1 MSNHRFI
8 KVDPPKEALTLPAD
22 INDFSYTRDM
32 KTETVLTLIFTSTVA
47 TFTGVAPG
55 DLIQLSI
62 VNKETLIEKFLS
74 TFEIA
79 TVTSVNEV
87 ETIPYDINSDKN
99 RKLTID
105 NLDGFINPNYVTSKL
120 YKLPTNNF
128 SLQIKS
134 DNIVRY
140 YEDPVDKSIMFM
152 DLVESGNICSTTRRS
167 QDTYGEFHDFS
178 GSNTLALTTSYTE
191 WQTGTADNFNNMTL
205 SSAPV
210 KFTIDEEG
218 VYKFDGSFAI
228 ETGTVNRTISAA
240 IFINGALYAS
250 SEVSRAF
257 SGASIAG
264 SFSITTLVDLN
275 EGDEVTV
282 EFKADAAVTITFIN
296 VSTNMTL
303 LEGLGSTVCVDV
315 WEHDRNNLN
324 IVTLNNTD
332 KLPFH
337 NIVSYLNSFFLGSSD
352 EN

>member
-8 KVDPPKEALTLPAD
+8 KVDPPKEELTLPANID
-22 INDFSYTRDM
+22 DFVITRNP
-32 KTETVLTLIFTSTVA
+32 KTEDIVSIVFTSTVA
-47 TFTGVAPG
+47 TFTGVSVG
-55 DLIQLSI
+55 DFIQLSI
-62 VNKETLIEKFLS
+62 IDKKTDIETFLA
-74 TFEIA
+74 TFEISV
-79 TVTSVNEV
+79 VTSPTDV
-87 ETIPYDINSDKN
+87 ETVSYDISIDKN
-99 RKLTID
+99 RQFVIYNID
-105 NLDGFINPNYVTSKL
+105 DFNNPEFYESKV

-152 DLVESGNICSTTRRS
+152 DLVESSNICSTTRRS

-218 VYKFDGSFAI
+218 IYKFDGSFAI

-240 IFINGALYAS
+240 IFINGAIYAS
-250 SEVSRAF
+250 SEVSRTF
-257 SGASIAG
+257 SGASTAG

-282 EFKADAAVTITFIN
+282 QFKADAAVTITFIN

-315 WEHDRNNLN
+315 WEHDRNNLH

-337 NIVSYLNSFFLGSSD
+337 NIVPYLNSFFLGD
-352 EN
+352 DHED

>member
-8 KVDPPKEALTLPAD
+8 KVDPPKEELTLPVD
-22 INDFSYTRDM
+22 PNDLSVITTP
-32 KTETVLTLIFTSTVA
+32 KGPNTASIVFTSTVA
-47 TFTGVAPG
+47 TFTGVSVG
-55 DLIQLSI
+55 DFIQTSLVRKDNSIEKLYFIMEVAAVPSVNSIETISYEIESNNDLLSI
-62 VNKETLIEKFLS
+62 E
-74 TFEIA
+74 
-79 TVTSVNEV
+79 
-87 ETIPYDINSDKN
+87 Y
-99 RKLTID
+99 
-105 NLDGFINPNYVTSKL
+105 YVTDLGINTQKL

-140 YEDPVDKSIMFM
+140 YEDPVDKSIMYM
-152 DLVESGNICSTTRRS
+152 DLIESGNICSTTRKS
-167 QDTYGEFHDFS
+167 QDTYGEFHDFI

-218 VYKFDGSFAI
+218 IYKFDGSFSI
-228 ETGTVNRTISAA
+228 ETDTNNREVFAA
-240 IFINGALYAS
+240 IFINGAIYAS

-257 SGASIAG
+257 SGSSSTG

-275 EGDEVTV
+275 EGDEVTI
-282 EFKADAAVTITFIN
+282 EFKSDAAVTITFIN

-315 WEHDRNNLN
+315 WGHDRNNLN
-324 IVTLNNTD
+324 ISTLNNTD

-337 NIVSYLNSFFLGSSD
+337 NIVPYLNSLFLGD
-352 EN
+352 DHEN

>member
-8 KVDPPKEALTLPAD
+8 KVEPPKEELTLPANISDFTIQVDAKAID
-22 INDFSYTRDM
+22 IFSV
-32 KTETVLTLIFTSTVA
+32 KLTSTVA
-47 TFTGVAPG
+47 TFTGIGVG
-55 DLIQLSI
+55 DYVELT
-62 VNKETLIEKFLS
+62 VTDKNTLIERSLAVLK
-74 TFEIA
+74 IQ
-79 TVTSVNEV
+79 TVTSVNDV
-87 ETIPYDINSDKN
+87 ESDVYNSKINNNYKIPE
-99 RKLTID
+99 
-105 NLDGFINPNYVTSKL
+105 NLLDFITDYSIPKI

-128 SLQIKS
+128 SLQVKT

-152 DLVESGNICSTTRRS
+152 DLIESGNICSTTRRS
-167 QDTYGEFHDFS
+167 QDTYGEFHDFI

-191 WQTGTADNFNNMTL
+191 WQTGSADNFNNMTL

-218 VYKFDGSFAI
+218 IYKFDGSFSI
-228 ETGTVNRTISAA
+228 ETDTNNREVFAA
-240 IFINGALYAS
+240 IFINGAIYAS

-257 SGASIAG
+257 SGSSSTG

-275 EGDEVTV
+275 EGDEVTI
-282 EFKADAAVTITFIN
+282 EFKSDAAVTITFIN

-337 NIVSYLNSFFLGSSD
+337 NIVPYLNSFFLGD
-352 EN
+352 DHEN

>member
-8 KVDPPKEALTLPAD
+8 QVDPPKEELTLPAN
-22 INDFSYTRDM
+22 IVDFREELSVKAEDNM
-32 KTETVLTLIFTSTVA
+32 SLKFISTVA
-47 TFTGVAPG
+47 TFTGIVVG
-55 DLIQLSI
+55 DLLEIR
-62 VNKETLIEKFLS
+62 NTDKETLIEKSLGIVEVGS
-74 TFEIA
+74 
-79 TVTSVNEV
+79 VVSVNEI
-87 ETIPYDINSDKN
+87 ETITYDTSYKSNSD
-99 RKLTID
+99 L
-105 NLDGFINPNYVTSKL
+105 INNFRATDSSEEASKL

-167 QDTYGEFHDFS
+167 QDTYGEFHDY
-178 GSNTLALTTSYTE
+178 GGGNTLALTTSYTK

-218 VYKFDGSFAI
+218 IYKFDGSFAI

-240 IFINGALYAS
+240 IFINGSIYAS
-250 SEVSRAF
+250 SEVSRTF
-257 SGASIAG
+257 SGASTAG

-282 EFKADAAVTITFIN
+282 EFKADAAVTITFLN

-315 WEHDRNNLN
+315 WEHDRNNLS

-337 NIVSYLNSFFLGSSD
+337 NIVPYLNSFFLG
-352 EN
+352 E